1 MRRIGMMLGLAVMGL
16 SGCVAERAEPI
27 EPMESKIT
35 VSVNKEEMDS
45 SVSDVEE
52 TTAKEVF
59 GSIIE
64 DVPKG
69 TVRLLDAVTAQY
81 TLQYT
86 DGTSERPSRDGVFYE
101 MVIDDL
107 GLIAIQLPNRDDAFG
122 VFNYSRGE
130 EWVLHGIQNVTIP
143 EAAEKVR
150 HGLDL
155 PEEELFVAN
164 FEMSQLERPVE
175 MWTLYDETQCITI
188 LVTDASSVADGEL
201 IDRRDDSNER
211 YRLNQPEGNGLFYV
225 DQGKLIVVTGNVSE
239 EVLLN
244 LSDSLPEAST
254 VDFPLKYP
262 E

>member
-1 MRRIGMMLGLAVMGL
+1 MLSLAVMGL

-35 VSVNKEEMDS
+35 VSVNKEEIDS

-52 TTAKEVF
+52 TTDKEVF

-130 EWVLHGIQNVTIP
+130 EWVLHGIQNFTVPDT
-143 EAAEKVR
+143 AEKVR
-150 HGLDL
+150 HGLHL
-155 PEEELFVAN
+155 PVEELYVTN

-201 IDRRDDSNER
+201 IERRDVSNER
-211 YRLNQPEGNGLFYV
+211 YRLNQPEGNGLFYL
-225 DQGKLIVVTGNVSE
+225 DQGKLIVVTGNVPE
-239 EVLLN
+239 EVLLD
-244 LSDSLPEAST
+244 LSDSLPEVWSA
-254 VDFPLKYP
+254 DFPIK

>member
-1 MRRIGMMLGLAVMGL
+1 MRRIGMMLSLAVMGL

-27 EPMESKIT
+27 EPTESKIT
-35 VSVNKEEMDS
+35 VSVNKEEIDS

-59 GSIIE
+59 GSMIE

-69 TVRLLDAVTAQY
+69 TVRLLDAVTSQY

-86 DGTSERPSRDGVFYE
+86 DGTSERPSRDGVLFE
-101 MVIDDL
+101 SVIGDI
-107 GLIAIQLPNRDDAFG
+107 GLIAIKLPNRDDSFG
-122 VFNYSRGE
+122 VFNYSRDE
-130 EWVLHGIQNVTIP
+130 EWALHGIQNFTIP

-188 LVTDASSVADGEL
+188 LVTDAFSVADGEL
-201 IDRRDDSNER
+201 IEQRDVSNER
-211 YRLNQPEGNGLFYV
+211 YRLNQPEGNGLYYE
-225 DQGKLIVVTGNVSE
+225 DQGKLIVVAGNASE
-239 EVLLN
+239 EVLLD
-244 LSDSLPEAST
+244 LSDSLPESWSA
-254 VDFPLKYP
+254 DFPMK
-262 E
+262 

>member
-1 MRRIGMMLGLAVMGL
+1 MRRIGMMLSLAVMGL

-27 EPMESKIT
+27 EPTESGVTINE
-35 VSVNKEEMDS
+35 SA
-45 SVSDVEE
+45 EE
-52 TTAKEVF
+52 TSSKDIPVTTDKEVF
-59 GSIIE
+59 GSMIE

-69 TVRLLDAVTAQY
+69 TVRLVDAVTSQY

-86 DGTSERPSRDGVFYE
+86 DGTSERPSRDGVIYE
-101 MVIDDL
+101 TVIDDL
-107 GLIAIQLPNRDDAFG
+107 GLIAIKLPNRDDSFG
-122 VFNYSRGE
+122 VFNYSRDE
-130 EWVLHGIQNVTIP
+130 EWGLHGIQNFTIP

-155 PEEELFVAN
+155 PEEEQFVAN

-239 EVLLN
+239 EVLLD
-244 LSDSLPEAST
+244 LSDSLPEAWS
-254 VDFPLKYP
+254 VDFPIK